1 MCRNR
6 RQLSYILELQSIVRS
21 APTGGWSQLRL
32 VNLVAPFLE
41 HLCRSSAL
49 RSPAQVLVHL
59 EAQVDPNAGATALYW
74 LTQKSLANVL
84 KRAAA
89 KRADVTLSNEA
100 RQILLN
106 VVDDGQGFDIYLVAR
121 GHGLGNMNRRT
132 EELDGS
138 VTIESVPAER
148 TSVTITLPA

>member
-1 MCRNR
+1 MCIRDR
-6 RQLSYILELQSIVRS
+6 SY
-21 APTGGWSQLRL
+21 
-32 VNLVAPFLE
+32 
-41 HLCRSSAL
+41 
-49 RSPAQVLVHL
+49 
-59 EAQVDPNAGATALYW
+59 
-74 LTQKSLANVL
+74 
-84 KRAAA
+84 
-89 KRADVTLSNEA
+89 EA